1 VTVLGGARPLH
12 GGAVRVRTRPA
23 ARPAHGARPI
33 AGGERRRVARRD
45 RANRRAHPVGM
56 LLAIVLVTFLLG
68 LIYLAQNI
76 RIAAANYEINQSLA
90 QRDDIHRQVQTI
102 ETSVLRWGTEQTVI
116 EHAQRLGLDQL
127 PNRVRLVAR

>member
-1 VTVLGGARPLH
+1 
-12 GGAVRVRTRPA
+12 
-23 ARPAHGARPI
+23 
-33 AGGERRRVARRD
+33 
-45 RANRRAHPVGM
+45 M

-76 RIAAANYEINQSLA
+76 RIAAVNYEINQSLA

-116 EHAQRLGLDQL
+116 ENAQRLGLDQL

>member
-1 VTVLGGARPLH
+1 
-12 GGAVRVRTRPA
+12 
-23 ARPAHGARPI
+23 
-33 AGGERRRVARRD
+33 
-45 RANRRAHPVGM
+45 M

-76 RIAAANYEINQSLA
+76 RIAAVNYEINQSLS

-102 ETSVLRWGTEQTVI
+102 ETSVLRFGTEQTVI
-116 EHAQRLGLDQL
+116 ENAQRLGLDQL

>member
-1 VTVLGGARPLH
+1 
-12 GGAVRVRTRPA
+12 
-23 ARPAHGARPI
+23 
-33 AGGERRRVARRD
+33 
-45 RANRRAHPVGM
+45 M
-56 LLAIVLVTFLLG
+56 LLAVVLVTFLLG

-76 RIAAANYEINQSLA
+76 RIAAVNYEINQSLA

-116 EHAQRLGLDQL
+116 ENAQRLGLDQL